1 MPVYTDKPAGKSS
14 RSNHALRVFALAT
27 VLLSAVF
34 LYSCDKEEEP
44 TTLPSTTEVTT
55 EAPAPRVL
63 NTLTG
68 LPGREEAVGKRP
80 LAVVV
85 NNAAPARPQWGLCS
99 PDILIEGLVEGG
111 TSRMLWLY
119 ADTTDIP
126 DKVGSMRSARHD
138 FVEIA
143 EGFDAV
149 FVHWGRSIYAESA
162 MKTRGTD
169 HIDGNNSSGTYFFR
183 DKTRAVDIE
192 HRGYTT
198 RSSLEQALVD
208 KQFRTDI
215 GTAYTTPFA
224 FADKTAPRTPS
235 GDPCAKVAFAFSSGY
250 RCDFRFNAE
259 DGLYYHYFNEKARV
273 QDGGQQVTV
282 TNVLVL
288 YTGIKSMNDSA
299 GCIDMDLTGGSGLL
313 VTNGASETITW
324 KKGGPTDGLKL
335 FAADGSDLVLNAGKS
350 YIGFVPLSQKGMT
363 KITSAS

>member
-1 MPVYTDKPAGKSS
+1 MPLKKENPARKSS
-14 RSNHALRVFALAT
+14 FGKQLYRFLALVS
-27 VLLSAVF
+27 VLVCAVF
-34 LYSCDKEEEP
+34 FYACGKQEEP
-44 TTLPSTTEVTT
+44 TTIPATTEATT
-55 EAPAPRVL
+55 EAPVTQIL
-63 NTLTG
+63 NPLTG

-80 LAVVV
+80 LAVVI
-85 NNAAPARPQWGLCS
+85 NNAAPARPQWGFCS
-99 PDILIEGLVEGG
+99 PDIIVEGLVEGG

-119 ADTTDIP
+119 ADTADIP
-126 DKVGSMRSARHD
+126 AKVGSLRSARHD

-169 HIDGNNSSGTYFFR
+169 HVDGNSSSSTYFLR
-183 DKTRAVDIE
+183 DKIRAVDWE

-198 RSSLEQALVD
+198 GANLIKAIAD
-208 KQFRTDI
+208 KKFRTDI
-215 GTAYTTPFA
+215 GAAYAAPFA
-224 FADKTAPRTPS
+224 FADKAAPRTPA
-235 GDPCAKVAFAFSSGY
+235 GDPCAKVAFAFSSSY

-299 GCIDMDLTGGSGLL
+299 GCIDMDLTGGSGVLIS
-313 VTNGASETITW
+313 NGASEPITW
-324 KKGGPTDGLKL
+324 KKGGPTDSLKL
-335 FAADGSDLVLNAGKS
+335 FAADGSTLVLNAGKS
-350 YIGFVPLSQKGMT
+350 YIGFVPSSQQGAT
-363 KITSAS
+363 KITAAS